1 MLRINDVKPVVL
13 VQEDNARL
21 RHVTDQLKVTGDSY
35 AVAGV
40 SPPQIGRR

>member
-1 MLRINDVKPVVL
+1 MLCINDVLL

-21 RHVTDQLKVTGDSY
+21 RHVTDQLKVSGDSY